1 MDFDIVIIGGG
12 IVGSSIAHHLTR
24 TGRAGRVAVIEPD
37 PTYEW
42 AATPRGAG
50 GVRQLFSRPENIAQ
64 SRYSLRFYETFAET
78 MAVDGTPADIGFR
91 RQGYL
96 FVVDAP
102 GAAQLEANYRVQKD
116 LGARID
122 LLDRAA
128 LSARFPSLG
137 TNDVA
142 LAVHSPDDG
151 WIDPQGALQGFR
163 RKAQRQGAEYVKDK
177 VVGFDCD
184 HTAVRQVRLASGRVV
199 AGATFVN
206 AAGAW
211 AGEVAKMAGMELPL
225 VPLTR
230 VQHFWRAQ
238 AAIEPLPLVK
248 DETGLFFRPE
258 GAGYVGGRPTFG
270 VAPGFGFD
278 PDAGVFAGYFERVV
292 WPLLA
297 KRVPKFEAI
306 KLERSWAGQYDQN
319 LLDGNL
325 IIGPWIDGLANL
337 YVACGFS
344 GHGIMHAPAV
354 GLAMAELLLDGRYTT
369 IDLTRL
375 SYQRVLDNAPYPEQ
389 GIV

>member
-1 MDFDIVIIGGG
+1 MDFDIVIVGGG
-12 IVGSSIAHHLTR
+12 IVGSSIAYHLTR

-64 SRYSLRFYETFAET
+64 SRYSLRFYETFAES
-78 MAVDGTPADIGFR
+78 MGVDGTPADIGFR

-102 GAAQLEANYRVQKD
+102 GAAQLEENYRVQKD
-116 LGARID
+116 LGARVE
-122 LLDRAA
+122 LLDRAG
-128 LSARFPSLG
+128 LKARFPSLG
-137 TNDVA
+137 TDDVA

-177 VVGFDCD
+177 VVGFEGDQ
-184 HTAVRQVRLASGRVV
+184 TAVRQVRLASGRMI
-199 AGATFVN
+199 AGETFVN

-238 AAIEPLPLVK
+238 ATLEPLPLVK

-270 VAPGFGFD
+270 VAPGFRFD
-278 PDAGVFAGYFERVV
+278 PDHGVFAGYFERVV

-325 IIGPWIDGLANL
+325 IIGPWEEGCGNF

-354 GLAMAELLLDGRYTT
+354 GLAMAELLLDGRYST
-369 IDLTRL
+369 IDLARL
-375 SYQRVLDNAPYPEQ
+375 SYRRVLDGMPYAEQ